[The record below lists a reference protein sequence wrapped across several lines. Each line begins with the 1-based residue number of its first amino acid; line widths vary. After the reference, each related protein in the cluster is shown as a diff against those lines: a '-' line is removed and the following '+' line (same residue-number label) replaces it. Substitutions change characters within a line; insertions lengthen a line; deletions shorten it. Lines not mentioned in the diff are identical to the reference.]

1 VSEVGL
7 GQVPASSDPDPRM
20 AMNREVATLLA
31 TVLPGDQEELVE
43 RVAQIVCREVAD
55 CCAIAVLS
63 EDGRTL
69 HPLGLHDRRP
79 GMLAKL
85 EAQPQ
90 LAWEPAGGVTE
101 RSLQTGEPVLVGHAD
116 WDILARGRPRVRR
129 VLEWIDLGSG
139 IVAPLRSGGNGL
151 GVVSVARGRGSTA
164 FTEADVPFIQSLA
177 DILALAL
184 VNVRLRQ
191 HLAAEGTA
199 ARSGEED
206 EIVRGLTQR
215 ELEILHLIG
224 EGLTNREVA
233 ERLYLSIRT
242 IEWHR
247 SNLSAK
253 LGATRRSEL
262 IAAGRRLAPSGA
274 GQSLGAG

>member
-1 VSEVGL
+1 
-7 GQVPASSDPDPRM
+7 M
-20 AMNREVATLLA
+20 AMNREVASLLA
-31 TVLPGDQEELVE
+31 TVVPADQEELVE

-63 EDGRTL
+63 EDSRTL

-90 LAWEPAGGVTE
+90 LAWAPAGGVTE
-101 RSLQTGEPVLVGHAD
+101 RSLQTGEPILVGHAD
-116 WDILARGRPRVRR
+116 WDILARGRPQVRR

-139 IVAPLRSGGNGL
+139 IVAPLRSGGHGL
-151 GVVSVARGRGSTA
+151 GVVSVARGRGSTG

-177 DILALAL
+177 DMLALAL
-184 VNVRLRQ
+184 VNVRLRER
-191 HLAAEGTA
+191 LAAAGSA
-199 ARSGEED
+199 GRSGEED
-206 EIVRGLTQR
+206 EIVSGLTQR

-262 IAAGRRLAPSGA
+262 IAAGRRLAPSGSGHSQRA
-274 GQSLGAG
+274 G